1 MRWIPDLTRSWCLA
15 AAVSLLVAGCSAPRN
30 SSALIKVLPH
40 YLDQQGRSA
49 LAPSLYDRDAYQA
62 QLRQDSA
69 RRTGLRFDVQWRSA
83 DREGLILQVEA
94 RGVVSNQVTQVRLYE
109 PLPVGGR
116 FSRWSEVRLDGP
128 RYRELGELTAWRASL
143 WQGTNL
149 LAEQRSFLW

>member
-1 MRWIPDLTRSWCLA
+1 VRWIPDLPRRWGLA
-15 AAVSLLVAGCSAPRN
+15 AALGLIVAGCAAPRS
-30 SSALIKVLPH
+30 SSALLKVLPH

-62 QLRQDSA
+62 QLRKDASQ
-69 RRTGLRFDVQWRSA
+69 RTGLRFDVQWRSA
-83 DREGLILQVEA
+83 DREGLILQMEV
-94 RGVVSNQVTQVRLYE
+94 RGVVSNRVTQVRLYE
-109 PLPVGGR
+109 PLPKAGR
-116 FSRWSEVRLDGP
+116 FSRWSEVRLDGD